1 LDNFLVGILLEDVV
15 SGSIRYR
22 FEQQE
27 AFVVQQQKALKQLQK
42 QFPGVEFQRLEGMTL
57 DEIMVWPEDL
67 S

>member
-1 LDNFLVGILLEDVV
+1 LDNFLVGILLEDV